1 MDPREL
7 LESNLEVIDR
17 IAATACRRARR
28 YGPDAEDFVASVR
41 LALVEDDYAVLR
53 KYQGR
58 CAFSTYLTV
67 VIERIM
73 EDDRNRAMGRWRASA
88 EATRLGPAAVL
99 LESLVRRDH
108 RSLEEALPLV
118 QAVDRSLT
126 RERIEATLRQIP
138 ERAERPRPMPLDDA
152 VSAVATS
159 DETDALALA
168 NEARPLSGRTNEVV
182 RETIAALPQED
193 RALLQFRFAESM
205 KISDISRMMRLPQ
218 RPLYRRIEALLDRFR
233 ASLAAAGVDGSAAL
247 DLLQKTSVD
256 ALDFGLEERSSA
268 RQSNEE
274 GGPARAAEPW

>member
-1 MDPREL
+1 
-7 LESNLEVIDR
+7 
-17 IAATACRRARR
+17 
-28 YGPDAEDFVASVR
+28 
-41 LALVEDDYAVLR
+41 
-53 KYQGR
+53 
-58 CAFSTYLTV
+58 
-67 VIERIM
+67 
-73 EDDRNRAMGRWRASA
+73 
-88 EATRLGPAAVL
+88 VL

-108 RSLEEALPLV
+108 RSIEEALPLV

-247 DLLQKTSVD
+247 GLLQKTSVD
-256 ALDFGLEERSSA
+256 ALDFGFEERSSA